1 MQDLF
6 TFNLCLVFLYASE
19 ITAILKKQFIATT
32 FVHFRRYNCKTRVR
46 RSKVR
51 L

>member
-6 TFNLCLVFLYASE
+6 TLNLCLVFLYVSE
-19 ITAILKKQFIATT
+19 ITAILNNKFIV
-32 FVHFRRYNCKTRVR
+32 FVHFRRYNCKTGVR